1 MIFNVIDAM
10 LWRAMH
16 LLLLDLCNEMMQC
29 YLSTCNGL
37 MQNVLCIFHF
47 PFFFGFFR
55 IFSSLYWSK
64 RTLFRKQ
71 NFIFSKWSTSFPFLF
86 SIFKALELL
95 FHEWSLALQ
104 RLIFLRVFHHCLSC
118 SMFSGFMMPHFSE
131 LWPLLSF
138 KNSH

>member
-1 MIFNVIDAM
+1 MTCYAFIAAWFMQWNDAM
-10 LWRAMH
+10 LF
-16 LLLLDLCNEMMQC
+16 EYMQWVNAKC
-29 YLSTCNGL
+29 VVYFSFSFFLWVLS
-37 MQNVLCIFHF
+37 HF
-47 PFFFGFFR
+47 L
-55 IFSSLYWSK
+55 FSSLWSK
-64 RTLFRKQ
+64 WTLFRKQ
-71 NFIFSKWSTSFPFLF
+71 NFIFSKWSTSFPFLL